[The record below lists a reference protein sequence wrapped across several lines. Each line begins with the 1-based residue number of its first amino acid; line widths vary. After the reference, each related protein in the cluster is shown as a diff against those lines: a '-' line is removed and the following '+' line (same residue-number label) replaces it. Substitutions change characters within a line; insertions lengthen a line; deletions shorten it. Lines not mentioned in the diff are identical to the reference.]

1 MSNMLKR
8 GKGNN
13 FLVDISSSPKMDSLE
28 DVDSVGAIYTH
39 RRDSGERK
47 CGKYFK
53 REVARFGNFF
63 RG

>member
-28 DVDSVGAIYTH
+28 DVDSVVLFIHIGGIL
-39 RRDSGERK
+39 
-47 CGKYFK
+47 
-53 REVARFGNFF
+53 
-63 RG
+63 